1 MNIEETVKK
10 ILTDLSGEEEIRNEA
25 SLQND
30 LALDSLAMVTLLIEI
45 EDAFEIRLDE
55 ADMNPFD
62 LETAQSVM
70 DMVGKYVRDNDET
83 YRGTAAG

>member
-83 YRGTAAG
+83 NRGTAAG